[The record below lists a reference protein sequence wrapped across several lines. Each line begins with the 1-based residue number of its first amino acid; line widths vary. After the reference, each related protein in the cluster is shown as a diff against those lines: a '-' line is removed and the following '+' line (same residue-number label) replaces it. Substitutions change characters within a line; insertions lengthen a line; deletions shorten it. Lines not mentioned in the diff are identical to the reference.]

1 MSHGNYTPL
10 QELPKYSDAPL
21 HPQNT
26 VELEASYQQ
35 RTVVAHNVTQRQVT
49 TCCMVCSVLNF
60 LCVCLPCLGI
70 PALIFAILGTDAEKR
85 RELEAAK
92 SHAFHAKIFNII
104 YTIACPILTI
114 LYVLYQ
120 SIGII
125 AGIYFAVS
133 PAANP

>member
-49 TCCMVCSVLNF
+49 ACCMVCSVLNF

-85 RELEAAK
+85 GELEAAK
-92 SHAFHAKIFNII
+92 SHAFHLKIFNII
-104 YTIACPILTI
+104 YSIVCPILTI
-114 LYVLYQ
+114 LCIFSQLFWM
-120 SIGII
+120 IGFI
-125 AGIYFAVS
+125 GGS
-133 PAANP
+133 TK